1 MRDGMTEEVIVLSDS
16 LRLRMTMEGVIGNS
30 LVLVVFV
37 DFMITRE
44 SLKVKIVEI
53 GLKDGHDEVEISA
66 G

>member
-1 MRDGMTEEVIVLSDS
+1 MTEEVIVLSDS